1 MRVVAQQQAVNT
13 FHQVVD
19 VAETPRLAPVAKDG
33 EVLAAQGLTDEGRQY
48 TAVVEAHSWS
58 VGIENPHNA
67 GFKAVVGMVGHRH
80 RLLKALGFV
89 VHAAGT
95 NRVHIAPVVFGLR
108 MHQGVAV
115 NL

>member
-19 VAETPRLAPVAKDG
+19 VAETPRLAAVAKDR
-33 EVLAAQGLTDEGRQY
+33 EVLAAQGLTDERREDA
-48 TAVVEAHSWS
+48 AVVEPHSWS

-67 GFKAVVGMVGHRH
+67 GFKAMVGMVGHRH
-80 RLLKALGFV
+80 RLLKTLGFV

-95 NRVHIAPVVFGLR
+95 NWVYIAPVVFGLR
-108 MHQGVAV
+108 VHQGVSV